1 MKCVHEI
8 YQNILENGT
17 WKYYRR
23 SICLYS
29 IEELFYEESKAFEWI
44 KSVFRDGEK
53 LCVFNGTF
61 HNAPPLYERMKHSI
75 SVFLFGIYLAA
86 QSAELTKQLEQLEE
100 QQGVSW
106 KYFWFVTCLYHDYGY
121 IVENDKKSYPITL
134 DLTRLTEILHIDS
147 SILYDLKYDN
157 LDMSANEI
165 LAYYNYNRNMG
176 EKSFINHGIVG
187 GICLYHE
194 LKRNLEEIIRERNY
208 ADANFDKT
216 NFTHNGLHYSISHT
230 KWYKLCAESIILHNI
245 WPASTRENKTTYRR
259 NNLKKI
265 CRTKKLW
272 YDNPITNLLILADTL
287 EPCKRIGAKFLED
300 IQIDDSENNTIKII
314 IPTYLLQEENNETY
328 GKYKA
333 DIIKLSNWFNIKSR
347 KYTGK
352 KHFSIKFQ
360 LH

>member
-23 SICLYS
+23 SKCLYS

-75 SVFLFGIYLAA
+75 SVFLFGIYLAT

-147 SILYDLKYDN
+147 SILYDL
-157 LDMSANEI
+157 
-165 LAYYNYNRNMG
+165 
-176 EKSFINHGIVG
+176 
-187 GICLYHE
+187 
-194 LKRNLEEIIRERNY
+194 
-208 ADANFDKT
+208 
-216 NFTHNGLHYSISHT
+216 
-230 KWYKLCAESIILHNI
+230 
-245 WPASTRENKTTYRR
+245 
-259 NNLKKI
+259 
-265 CRTKKLW
+265 
-272 YDNPITNLLILADTL
+272 
-287 EPCKRIGAKFLED
+287 
-300 IQIDDSENNTIKII
+300 
-314 IPTYLLQEENNETY
+314 
-328 GKYKA
+328 
-333 DIIKLSNWFNIKSR
+333 
-347 KYTGK
+347 
-352 KHFSIKFQ
+352 
-360 LH
+360 